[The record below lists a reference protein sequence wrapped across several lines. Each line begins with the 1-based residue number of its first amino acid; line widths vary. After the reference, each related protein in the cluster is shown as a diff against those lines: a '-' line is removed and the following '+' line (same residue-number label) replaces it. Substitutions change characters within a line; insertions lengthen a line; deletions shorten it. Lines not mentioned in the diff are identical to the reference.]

1 MYRYNLGRQNF
12 LAFLAF
18 SSAGINVSVP
28 DISNSYTETV
38 NIWWSYFHT
47 VLIRLLYYFT
57 RFGMIE
63 IHINRIKKG
72 YSSNLSAINPFL
84 HNVVK
89 WPNILLKSCGVP
101 HFTTLRMKG
110 LWSICKGFLKIINL
124 IVFVKCK
131 ETQEL
136 MKLLVVIQ
144 IKCQSDQN
152 YISAEQIIQTRK
164 NILIFEIFL
173 IN

>member
-1 MYRYNLGRQNF
+1 M
-12 LAFLAF
+12 
-18 SSAGINVSVP
+18 
-28 DISNSYTETV
+28 
-38 NIWWSYFHT
+38 
-47 VLIRLLYYFT
+47 
-57 RFGMIE
+57 
-63 IHINRIKKG
+63 
-72 YSSNLSAINPFL
+72 
-84 HNVVK
+84 
-89 WPNILLKSCGVP
+89 
-101 HFTTLRMKG
+101 
-110 LWSICKGFLKIINL
+110 INL